1 MAGVYGVSAHLQGT
15 PYWKPKN
22 KATDRTG
29 EGTMMVK
36 TSVDRTGK
44 SAPMTFA
51 DPSSL
56 PAQATAL
63 ETKNQSIRDYQEMRQ
78 KIRELHR
85 KPGQGNVETEP
96 KSLLELSTAAEEE
109 KEEKVEKPVNYNYKE
124 VSNKIQRAKT
134 SVSAGQAF
142 LAAKR
147 KTLEIRRKIAAKE
160 GDPEELQ
167 IALNHAKSM
176 ELVARKKK
184 NHLELEEMVEH
195 TQRRDEAE
203 EKTEEAA
210 DRLQGTL
217 ISAEEEALGK
227 REDEILQNRSEI
239 MEDTA
244 KELRE
249 SGVGNADE
257 MLSELNEMLADLG
270 EEQLK
275 ELEEA
280 MEMLEDLEFL
290 DPHMSEEE
298 LKEVKQKHRAAEG
311 KAIVKADTDY
321 LKAMIKHQM
330 EVGKTLPGMSS
341 GRTPVGAVLVA
352 MSSPGGGALVSAPAA
367 PSIDVQ
373 V

>member
-1 MAGVYGVSAHLQGT
+1 MSGISGIFAYPQINSS
-15 PYWKPKN
+15 WKN
-22 KATDRTG
+22 KNTGSVRNGKGLQLAKATTA
-29 EGTMMVK
+29 EK
-36 TSVDRTGK
+36 TT
-44 SAPMTFA
+44 
-51 DPSSL
+51 L
-56 PAQATAL
+56 PTAATAL

-78 KIRELHR
+78 KVRELHR
-85 KPGQGNVETEP
+85 SAGQKTGETEP
-96 KSLLELSTAAEEE
+96 KSLIEQSLATEEE

-217 ISAEEEALGK
+217 ISAEEETLGK

-249 SGVGNADE
+249 SGAGNADE

-341 GRTPVGAVLVA
+341 GRTPVGAVPVA

>member
-1 MAGVYGVSAHLQGT
+1 MSGISGIFAYPQINSS
-15 PYWKPKN
+15 WKN
-22 KATDRTG
+22 KNTGSARNGKGLQPAKATTA
-29 EGTMMVK
+29 EKTTMP
-36 TSVDRTGK
+36 T
-44 SAPMTFA
+44 A
-51 DPSSL
+51 
-56 PAQATAL
+56 ATAL

-78 KIRELHR
+78 KVRELHR
-85 KPGQGNVETEP
+85 SAGQKTGETEP
-96 KSLLELSTAAEEE
+96 KSLIEQSLTTEEE

-167 IALNHAKSM
+167 IALNHARSM

-195 TQRRDEAE
+195 TQRLDEAKD
-203 EKTEEAA
+203 KTEEAA
-210 DRLQGTL
+210 DRVKGTL
-217 ISAEEEALGK
+217 ISAEEEALTK
-227 REDEILQNRSEI
+227 REDEILKNRSEL

-249 SGVGNADE
+249 SGAGDVDE
-257 MLSELNEMLADLG
+257 MLSELNEMLADMG

-280 MEMLEDLEFL
+280 MEMLEELEFL
-290 DPHMSEEE
+290 DPHMSKKE
-298 LKEVKQKHRAAEG
+298 LKEVKLKHRAAES

-321 LKAMIKHQM
+321 LKSMIKHQM
-330 EVGKTLPGMSS
+330 EVGKTIPGMSAGS
-341 GRTPVGAVLVA
+341 ASARTAPIATGFSMATI
-352 MSSPGGGALVSAPAA
+352 SAPA
-367 PSIDVQ
+367 IDVQ
-373 V
+373 I